1 MSSQTAVSIVL
12 FLGLLSAALFVQT
25 LICYTL
31 WGLLQVFVFP
41 TWMEPTMFKAFIL
54 QFCII
59 LPVNLVRRNS
69 K

>member
-1 MSSQTAVSIVL
+1 MKLKTAVSIVL
-12 FLGLLSAALFVQT
+12 LLGFYSVCLFVQT
-25 LICYTL
+25 VICYTL
-31 WGLLQVFVFP
+31 WWLLQVFVFP

-59 LPVNLVRRNS
+59 LPVNLLRRNS